1 VRLTAAAEAA
11 WMIAAGEAAASGY
24 TRIEPAHLLVG
35 VLSLGKLGSKADSGR
50 LGVDA
55 TLVKRENQRLLE
67 ALVPLKLD
75 TLRLRR
81 RARTRLG
88 RGPASGPP
96 AGPLSRSLAG
106 KAIFAAAATF
116 AGEDEPIGV
125 AHLLAALA
133 EGVDAITA
141 DLVRG
146 MRIDPAALRAAALTA
161 AAPPPPEALE
171 SGGGTPRLDRYG
183 RDLTAL
189 ARRGELPPVFGRRRE
204 ILAVLQALARGARNN
219 PVLVGEPG
227 VGRAAVVEAIATR
240 AAEGKDPAVLAGRR
254 IVALDSAALAALA
267 EGPGGAE
274 ERLREIVAEAR
285 AHPEVLVFVD
295 AFHTVSSVLG
305 PAVERGELRL
315 IAATTH
321 EDFRRLV
328 EESPGI
334 ESRLERVT
342 VEEPDREE
350 ALEILRGLRPML
362 EKQHDIGLA
371 DEALEAAVDLSTRFE
386 VDRRLPD
393 KAIDLLEVAA
403 SSARSA
409 FPATGASLAEDVEA
423 ADGEAPV
430 LGAGDVAA
438 ALAARRGLPAELV
451 RYELAGGVGA
461 RLSSLESV
469 LRERLVGQ
477 DAAVARIAKR
487 LRQAF
492 AEPPQSPGPMAVVLF
507 LGPSG
512 VGKTE
517 AARVV
522 AEHLFGSAW
531 GMIRVDVSELADE
544 QGVARL
550 LGSPGGGLSGLEDEG
565 VLTGAIRA
573 KPRALLLLEEI
584 QKAHPRVLDV
594 FLHLLEQGRL
604 TDARGRSADARKLV
618 VVMTSCQAEQALRRQ
633 YRPELLGRVDEIV
646 AFRALDE
653 EDVSLATGRVLAELV
668 EAVERRHG
676 VRLRVTPEAAR
687 FVTAQAVAAG
697 PGASAAR
704 ITAEKLVQGPLSA
717 LVVAGKLTRH
727 PSWTAVYDEGGVYLL
742 PER

>member
-1 VRLTAAAEAA
+1 MRLTAAAEAA

-35 VLSLGKLGSKADSGR
+35 VLSLSKLGSKADSGK

-96 AGPLSRSLAG
+96 AGPLSRSLAS
-106 KAIFAAAATF
+106 KAIFAAATTF
-116 AGEDEPIGV
+116 AGEDEPLGV

-133 EGVDAITA
+133 EGVDTLTA

-161 AAPPPPEALE
+161 AVPRPPEASE
-171 SGGGTPRLDRYG
+171 SGGGTPLLDRYG

-227 VGRAAVVEAIATR
+227 VGRSAVVEAIAMR

-254 IVALDSAALAALA
+254 IVELDSAALAVFA

-274 ERLREIVAEAR
+274 ERLRGIVAEAR

-295 AFHTVSSVLG
+295 AFHAVSGVLG

-334 ESRLERVT
+334 EARLERVT

-362 EKQHDIGLA
+362 ERQHDIGLP

-403 SSARSA
+403 SSARSPFA
-409 FPATGASLAEDVEA
+409 ATPSSLAQDFEA
-423 ADGEAPV
+423 DDAEAPV

-469 LRERLVGQ
+469 LRDRLVGQ
-477 DAAVARIAKR
+477 DAAVARLAKR
-487 LRQAF
+487 LRLAF
-492 AEPPQSPGPMAVVLF
+492 AEPPQSPGPMAVLLF

-544 QGVARL
+544 RGVARL

-565 VLTGAIRA
+565 LLTGAIRA

-594 FLHLLEQGRL
+594 FLQLLEQGRL
-604 TDARGRSADARKLV
+604 TDARGRRADARKLV
-618 VVMTSCQAEQALRRQ
+618 VVMTSCLAEETLRRQ
-633 YRPELLGRVDEIV
+633 YRPQLLGRVDEIV

-676 VRLRVTPEAAR
+676 VRLHVTPEAAR
-687 FVTAQAVAAG
+687 FVTSQAMAAG

-704 ITAEKLVQGPLSA
+704 FTAEKLVQGPLSA
-717 LVVAGKLTRH
+717 LVVADKLTRH
-727 PSWTAVYDEGGVYLL
+727 ASWTAVYDEGGIYLL